1 MNMQGWERYSTMS
14 KLLYTVSLLCALLS
28 GCAAPEVKISTVLS
42 NSIYMR
48 DCMGPNSK
56 WRPGDP
62 ECRYMGEP
70 IPQQSMDNYRIRKPQ
85 RTDIVVIST
94 CAYQD
99 TPENN
104 MNRSPDNIKR
114 LRENRARYDDMGL
127 CS

>member
-1 MNMQGWERYSTMS
+1 MNIQGWERYSTMS
-14 KLLYTVSLLCALLS
+14 KLLYTVSLLCLLLT
-28 GCAAPEVKISTVLS
+28 GCAGPDIKISTVLS

-48 DCMGPNSK
+48 DCIGPNSK

-70 IPQQSMDNYRIRKPQ
+70 VPQQSMEAYRIRKPQ
-85 RTDIVVIST
+85 PTDIVVVST

-104 MNRSPDNIKR
+104 HARSPENIKI
-114 LRENRARYDDMGL
+114 LRTNKARYEDLGL
-127 CS
+127 CN

>member
-1 MNMQGWERYSTMS
+1 M
-14 KLLYTVSLLCALLS
+14 
-28 GCAAPEVKISTVLS
+28 S

-70 IPQQSMDNYRIRKPQ
+70 IPQQSMDNYRIRRPQ

-104 MNRSPDNIKR
+104 MNRSAENIKI
-114 LRENRARYDDMGL
+114 LRTNRARFDDLGL